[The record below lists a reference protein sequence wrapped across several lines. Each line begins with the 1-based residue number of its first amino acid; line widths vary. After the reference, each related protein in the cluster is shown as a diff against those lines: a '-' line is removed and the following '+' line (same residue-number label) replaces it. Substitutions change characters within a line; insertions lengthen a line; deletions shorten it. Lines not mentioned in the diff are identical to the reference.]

1 MEDKAFYKQLVD
13 RYVAKSLTNE
23 ELEVFAELVKQGKLD
38 NELASAMEREEQLDE
53 TFISPTARRLWPRL
67 AAIAAAI
74 ALIGLAGWFFYN
86 SNDSSEAAGQNK
98 YAKTDVAPGHNGA
111 TLTLTNGRVIK
122 LSNAKTAVAI
132 GANTLN
138 YDDGSAVVVNEA
150 AAGDLGNTEITAAT
164 GRAQTY
170 AVTLPD
176 GTKVWLNAAT
186 KLKFPTKFSKSGKRI
201 VTLDGEAYFEVY
213 KDKLHPFVVKSQE
226 HNGIPQQEITVLGT
240 HFNISAYSNDEQMK
254 TTLLEG
260 SVKVDVS
267 DIASSNAASGQTGVI
282 LKVNQQ
288 SVVAKSTKIAVE
300 NIDAQE
306 AVDWKNGSFVFE
318 HQKLSDIMKKVERW
332 YDVGITY
339 QNNTLKNQTFT
350 GEISRYD
357 HVSELLKILER
368 TGKVNFEI
376 DGRNIVVSK

>member
-1 MEDKAFYKQLVD
+1 MEDKAFYKQLVE
-13 RYVAKSLTNE
+13 RYVAKSLSNE

-38 NELASAMEREEQLDE
+38 EELALAMEREALLGEKV
-53 TFISPTARRLWPRL
+53 ISPAIQRLWPRL
-67 AAIAAAI
+67 AGIAAAI
-74 ALIGLAGWFFYN
+74 ALIGFAGWFFYSSNN
-86 SNDSSEAAGQNK
+86 SGQDAGQNK
-98 YAKTDVAPGHNGA
+98 YAKTDIAPGHNGA
-111 TLTLTNGRVIK
+111 TLTLANGRIIK
-122 LSNAKTAVAI
+122 LSDAKTAVAI

-138 YDDGSAVVVNEA
+138 YDDGSAVVVNA
-150 AAGDLGNTEITAAT
+150 SDADDLGNTEITAAT

-176 GTKVWLNAAT
+176 GTKVWLNSAT
-186 KLKFPTKFSKSGKRI
+186 KLTFPTKFSTSGKRI

-240 HFNISAYSNDEQMK
+240 HFNISAYNNDEQVK
-254 TTLLEG
+254 TALLEG
-260 SVKVDVS
+260 SVKVNVS
-267 DIASSNAASGQTGVI
+267 DIASGNAATGQTGVI

-300 NIDAQE
+300 NINAQE

-318 HQKLSDIMKKVERW
+318 HQKLSEIMKKVERW
-332 YDVGITY
+332 YDVRITY

-368 TGKVNFEI
+368 TGKVSFEI
-376 DGRNIVVSK
+376 KNRNIIVSK

>member
-1 MEDKAFYKQLVD
+1 MEDKAFYKQLVE

-38 NELASAMEREEQLDE
+38 DELAMAMEREELLEE
-53 TFISPTARRLWPRL
+53 TVIAPAIQRLWPRL
-67 AAIAAAI
+67 AGIAAAI
-74 ALIGLAGWFFYN
+74 ALIGLAGWFFYSSNN
-86 SNDSSEAAGQNK
+86 SGQNPGENK
-98 YAKTDVAPGHNGA
+98 YAKTDIAPGHNGA
-111 TLTLTNGRVIK
+111 TLTLANGRIIK
-122 LSNAKTAVAI
+122 LSDAKTAVAI

-138 YDDGSAVVVNEA
+138 YDDGSAVVVNA
-150 AAGDLGNTEITAAT
+150 SDADDLGNTEITAAT

-186 KLKFPTKFSKSGKRI
+186 KLTFPTKFSTSGKRM

-240 HFNISAYSNDEQMK
+240 HFNISAYNNDEQVK
-254 TTLLEG
+254 TALLEG
-260 SVKVDVS
+260 SVKVNVS
-267 DIASSNAASGQTGVI
+267 DIASGNAATGQTGVI

-300 NIDAQE
+300 NINAQE

-318 HQKLSDIMKKVERW
+318 HQKLGDIMKKVERW
-332 YDVGITY
+332 YDVSITY
-339 QNNTLKNQTFT
+339 QNSTLKNQTYT

-368 TGKVNFEI
+368 TGKVSFEI
-376 DGRNIVVSK
+376 KNRNIIVSK